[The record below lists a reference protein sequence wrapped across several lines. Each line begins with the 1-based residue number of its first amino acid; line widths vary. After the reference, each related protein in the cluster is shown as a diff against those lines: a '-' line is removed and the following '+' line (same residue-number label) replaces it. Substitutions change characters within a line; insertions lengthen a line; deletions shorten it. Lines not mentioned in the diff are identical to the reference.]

1 MNTKEIT
8 LIITFTALCIV
19 LIPIRIPTLYWPGFN
34 YYFWEIP
41 IVAAFLLFGFKVA
54 FPISVLNAV
63 VKLVFFPGQAPLL
76 GFIIGFMPTLTM
88 LFGVYLAQ
96 KFIKTRVSDGKTISA
111 TRATILYTALGVAAR
126 AGIMPFIDYAQYHL
140 LFPLFLGRDFSEA
153 FILALMPG
161 IVLFNILVPLYGV
174 SIGFLLAK
182 AVNKNLK
189 MGTKLQDAVIP
200 KYDEVNRSRNLLGI

>member
-19 LIPIRIPTLYWPGFN
+19 LIPIRIPTLYWPSFS

-54 FPISVLNAV
+54 FSITLLNNVAR
-63 VKLVFFPGQAPLL
+63 LVFFPGQAPLL
-76 GFIIGFMPTLTM
+76 GFIIGFMPTLTV
-88 LFGVYLAQ
+88 LLGVYLAQ
-96 KFIKTRVSDGKTISA
+96 RLIQTRVLDGKTISA
-111 TRATILYTALGVAAR
+111 VRATVLYTMLGVAAR
-126 AGIMPFIDYAQYHL
+126 AGIMPLIDYAQYHL
-140 LFPLFLGRDFSEA
+140 LFPLFLGRDFSDA

-174 SIGFLLAK
+174 SIGFLVAK
-182 AVNKNLK
+182 AVGKNLK
-189 MGTKLQDAVIP
+189 MGTKLQDAIIP
-200 KYDEVNRSRNLLGI
+200 KYAHSQ

>member
-1 MNTKEIT
+1 
-8 LIITFTALCIV
+8 
-19 LIPIRIPTLYWPGFN
+19 
-34 YYFWEIP
+34 
-41 IVAAFLLFGFKVA
+41 
-54 FPISVLNAV
+54 
-63 VKLVFFPGQAPLL
+63 
-76 GFIIGFMPTLTM
+76 
-88 LFGVYLAQ
+88 
-96 KFIKTRVSDGKTISA
+96 
-111 TRATILYTALGVAAR
+111 
-126 AGIMPFIDYAQYHL
+126 
-140 LFPLFLGRDFSEA
+140 LGRDFSEA